1 MTAAFGASTYER
13 ISFDA
18 SSLKLGSMLGSSAIR
33 TGVLIGYHRS
43 AVPIGHDAF
52 LGHLPQFIRSGA

>member
-1 MTAAFGASTYER
+1 
-13 ISFDA
+13 
-18 SSLKLGSMLGSSAIR
+18 MLGSSAIR